1 VQEDHVARKRAQIS
15 FKPDWTQQTK
25 AAPFKPNDAMLET
38 LPIGVMAGTGIQ
50 NNLVDRTRELGH
62 PRLEDPRE
70 NA

>member
-15 FKPDWTQQTK
+15 FKPDWTQQAK

-50 NNLVDRTRELGH
+50 NNLVDRTRELGI
-62 PRLEDPRE
+62 PVWKIGAK